1 MRFYTLFAIAFFAA
15 ILTGTNAGLGRIF
28 NYRNSGSRAIGRS
41 RYNRGG
47 HGGSTGGYGRPSGGY
62 GGYGRPSGGYGGY
75 TGYERPT
82 GGYVRTN
89 GRYGRPKGT
98 YTGYGSYRR
107 PSSSWDRTY
116 GNQFGSR
123 RYGNTN
129 W

>member
-62 GGYGRPSGGYGGY
+62 GGYTGYG
-75 TGYERPT
+75 RPT
-82 GGYVRTN
+82 GGNVTPN
-89 GRYGRPKGT
+89 GIYGRPTGT
-98 YTGYGSYRR
+98 YSGYGSYRR